1 MTTEKNDLIYLPV
14 SLGEAIDKLT
24 ILDIKLDKIKDHR
37 RSDVQKEYNL
47 LYEKLEGFLVEYND
61 LYQSMKKVNL
71 IIWNMMDILRDGAVS
86 NEEYLKVCKE
96 CVEYNDIRFRVKNK
110 INYAAKSLLKEQ
122 KSYKVNRLL
131 IEIADNINNVEDFIR
146 PIKYYS
152 FFYDEIVI
160 KHSENSQ
167 LKEVFD
173 YDSTVIFIANE
184 DEDELNFKENSKK
197 QFLFKNN
204 FYDKNEIN
212 SIFEITEHGIN
223 SIL

>member
-37 RSDVQKEYNL
+37 RADVQKEYDL
-47 LYEKLEGFLVEYND
+47 LYEKLADFLVEYND

-71 IIWNMMDILRDGAVS
+71 IIWNMMDVLRDGDIS

-110 INYAAKSLLKEQ
+110 INYASSSLLKEQ

-131 IEIADNINNVEDFIR
+131 IEMADNINNIEDFIR
-146 PIKYYS
+146 PIKHYS

-167 LKEVFD
+167 LKNIFQ
-173 YDSTVIFIANE
+173 YDPTILFVSTK
-184 DEDELNFKENSKK
+184 DEFNYKENSKK
-197 QFLFKNN
+197 LFAFTNN
-204 FYDKNEIN
+204 FYDKDEIN
-212 SIFEITEHGIN
+212 SIFEITEDAIN